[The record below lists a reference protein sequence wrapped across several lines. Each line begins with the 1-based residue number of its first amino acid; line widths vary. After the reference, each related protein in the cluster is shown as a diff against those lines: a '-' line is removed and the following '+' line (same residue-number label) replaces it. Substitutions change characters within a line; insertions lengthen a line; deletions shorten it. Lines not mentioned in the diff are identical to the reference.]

1 MTPTT
6 PGRVLGAVGALG
18 TLAWAARR
26 WLRPPGW
33 APGRRRSA
41 DARRLL
47 GDERLAMVAHELRTP
62 FGAIRHAL
70 AALEAADDPP
80 PQMRAACAIIRRQA
94 EQVAHLLDDLL
105 LPSGMRSEALA
116 LRLAPIDL
124 GAVVTEAVE
133 GLRGMVEERGHRL
146 TLALASAP
154 LMVRGDSSRLAQ
166 VLTNLVW
173 NAAKFTP
180 AGGHVCITLAREGR
194 EAVIRVEDDG
204 IGIAPALQDRIF
216 RLFARAAPA
225 GDSGRGIGLSLVEL
239 IVVRHGG
246 RVSVH
251 SDGPGCGS
259 EFVVRLPAA
268 EAPPSGVAH
277 GAGAAP
283 PGPRRC

>member
-1 MTPTT
+1 
-6 PGRVLGAVGALG
+6 
-18 TLAWAARR
+18 
-26 WLRPPGW
+26 
-33 APGRRRSA
+33 
-41 DARRLL
+41 
-47 GDERLAMVAHELRTP
+47 
-62 FGAIRHAL
+62 
-70 AALEAADDPP
+70 
-80 PQMRAACAIIRRQA
+80 
-94 EQVAHLLDDLL
+94 
-105 LPSGMRSEALA
+105 
-116 LRLAPIDL
+116 
-124 GAVVTEAVE
+124 
-133 GLRGMVEERGHRL
+133 
-146 TLALASAP
+146 
-154 LMVRGDSSRLAQ
+154 MVRGDSSRLAQ

-268 EAPPSGVAH
+268 EPPRSWTGDTIDATQPD
-277 GAGAAP
+277 AWQ
-283 PGPRRC
+283 C